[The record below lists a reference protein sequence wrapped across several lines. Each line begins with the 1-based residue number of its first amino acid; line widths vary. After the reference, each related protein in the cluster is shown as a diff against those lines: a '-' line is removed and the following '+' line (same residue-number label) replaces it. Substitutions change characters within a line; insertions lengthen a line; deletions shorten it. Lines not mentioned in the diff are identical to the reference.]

1 MYNVPMVNPGFR
13 HVQYGLC
20 SRKKKVAVNRLKKKK
35 QSNNGKNSRFVK
47 IDGDEI
53 GSLSEG

>member
-20 SRKKKVAVNRLKKKK
+20 SRKKKVAVNRLKKNK
-35 QSNNGKNSRFVK
+35 NNLITGKTHGSSR
-47 IDGDEI
+47 
-53 GSLSEG
+53 